1 MKTVKILPQKI
12 FNFKCKS
19 KLIEETLTILKEEKI
34 RYDGREEWK
43 VLQTDNTRLNK
54 DPKYS
59 EIHKWVRECL
69 NKVKDEMNFRCDRIE
84 ITSSWGNVASENQWH
99 WTHSHPN
106 SFMSAILYLTDSD
119 AHTWFSMDN
128 FWTGSNNNLQ
138 YPANTSNIIKL
149 IYEEDSD
156 NLVIH
161 KQPTVAGDLIVFP
174 STLVHSVDSHTIKEH
189 NRYSLSFNAYPCGLI
204 GNMERSSG
212 IILEV
217 L

>member
-1 MKTVKILPQKI
+1 
-12 FNFKCKS
+12 
-19 KLIEETLTILKEEKI
+19 
-34 RYDGREEWK
+34 
-43 VLQTDNTRLNK
+43 
-54 DPKYS
+54 
-59 EIHKWVRECL
+59 
-69 NKVKDEMNFRCDRIE
+69 
-84 ITSSWGNVASENQWH
+84 
-99 WTHSHPN
+99 
-106 SFMSAILYLTDSD
+106 
-119 AHTWFSMDN
+119 MDN

-161 KQPTVAGDLIVFP
+161 KQPTVAGDLIIFP